1 MARPLV
7 AYGFC
12 LRRLALNAEPLMCAI
27 AAFDWDERGV
37 VLEVRVVSPLG
48 SSSRSLPLVEHDI
61 TFGKLELL
69 YGVS

>member
-1 MARPLV
+1 MDAHHGTPT
-7 AYGFC
+7 GG
-12 LRRLALNAEPLMCAI
+12 LRLLSQKAGSKCRASHVE
-27 AAFDWDERGV
+27 ERGV
-37 VLEVRVVSPLG
+37 VLDVRVVSPLG